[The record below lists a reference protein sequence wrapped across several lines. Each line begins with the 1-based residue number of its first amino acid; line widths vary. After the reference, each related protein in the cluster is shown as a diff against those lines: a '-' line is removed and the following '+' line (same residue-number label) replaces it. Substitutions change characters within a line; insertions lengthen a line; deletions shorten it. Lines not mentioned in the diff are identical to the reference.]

1 MLGIT
6 LKEINVKVGFIGLG
20 IMGMPMAINV
30 SKKYSLIGYDIVL
43 KEAPF
48 PLASSIEE
56 IIKESDIVITMLP
69 KNEHVKSVYEEAI
82 NYVKEGQIF
91 IDMSTISPHVSSSLS
106 LLLESKGA
114 HLCDCPV
121 VKSQPAAISGTLGIY
136 VGGKKEI
143 FEKIKDILSCMGS
156 NIIYMGDNGSGLVM
170 KLLHN
175 ALVGQIQN
183 GVNEVMSVASNLGI
197 DLNDFV
203 KAISYGGGQNFY
215 MDGKAQNIINNEYK
229 TAFSVANMHKDAHL
243 MNDLLK
249 ENNLSYPGFIN
260 TMEVYDKAM
269 DMGLEK
275 EDFSATFKVVNKR

>member
-69 KNEHVKSVYEEAI
+69 KNEHVKSVYEEAL

-106 LLLESKGA
+106 LLLESKVA
-114 HLCDCPV
+114 HLFDCPV
-121 VKSQPAAISGTLGIY
+121 VKSQPAAISGTLRIY
-136 VGGKKEI
+136 VGGKK
-143 FEKIKDILSCMGS
+143 
-156 NIIYMGDNGSGLVM
+156 
-170 KLLHN
+170 
-175 ALVGQIQN
+175 
-183 GVNEVMSVASNLGI
+183 
-197 DLNDFV
+197 
-203 KAISYGGGQNFY
+203 
-215 MDGKAQNIINNEYK
+215 
-229 TAFSVANMHKDAHL
+229 
-243 MNDLLK
+243 
-249 ENNLSYPGFIN
+249 
-260 TMEVYDKAM
+260 
-269 DMGLEK
+269 
-275 EDFSATFKVVNKR
+275 

>member
-1 MLGIT
+1 M
-6 LKEINVKVGFIGLG
+6 KVGFIGLG

-48 PLASSIEE
+48 PLSSSLEE
-56 IIKESDIVITMLP
+56 VIKESDVVISMLP
-69 KNEHVKSVYEEAI
+69 KNEHVQSVYCQAL
-82 NYVKEGQIF
+82 NYVKKGQIF
-91 IDMSTISPHVSSSLS
+91 IDMSTISPHVSSSLAS
-106 LLLESKGA
+106 QIENKGA
-114 HLCDCPV
+114 YMCDCPV
-121 VKSQPAAISGTLGIY
+121 VKSQPAAVSGTLGIY
-136 VGGKKEI
+136 VGGKKEV

-175 ALVGQIQN
+175 SLVGQIQN
-183 GVNEVMSVASNLGI
+183 GVNEVMSVASHLGI

-229 TAFSVANMHKDAHL
+229 TAFSIANMHKDAHL
-243 MNDLLK
+243 MMDLLE
-249 ENNLSYPGFIN
+249 ENNLSYPGFSN
-260 TMEVYDKAM
+260 TIEVYDKAM

-275 EDFSATFKVVNKR
+275 EDFSATYKVVNKR

>member
-48 PLASSIEE
+48 PLSSSLEE
-56 IIKESDIVITMLP
+56 VIKESDVVISMLP
-69 KNEHVKSVYEEAI
+69 KNEHVQSVYCQAL
-82 NYVKEGQIF
+82 NYVKKGQIF
-91 IDMSTISPHVSSSLS
+91 IDMSTISPHVSSSLAS
-106 LLLESKGA
+106 QIENKGA
-114 HLCDCPV
+114 YMCDCPV
-121 VKSQPAAISGTLGIY
+121 VKSQPAAVSGTLGIY
-136 VGGKKEI
+136 VGGKKEV

-175 ALVGQIQN
+175 SLVGQIQN
-183 GVNEVMSVASNLGI
+183 GVNEVMSVASHLGI

-229 TAFSVANMHKDAHL
+229 TAFSIANMHKDAHL
-243 MNDLLK
+243 MMDLLE
-249 ENNLSYPGFIN
+249 ENNLSYPGFSN
-260 TMEVYDKAM
+260 TIEVYDKAM

-275 EDFSATFKVVNKR
+275 EDFSATYKVVNKR